1 VAIIGRPNVGKSTL
15 LNRLVG
21 EERAIVAPEAGTT
34 RDSVDTEARIGGRLY
49 RFVDTA
55 GIRKKGK
62 TKLVAE
68 KLSVVMARRALER
81 ADVALLVVDAA
92 QGVTQGDATIAAYA
106 EQSGRSVIL
115 VMNKWDLAVAAAR
128 AAAEEAAAAASGSS
142 RPPSRKELR
151 RAGPPTHRELRRA
164 SKAEARKPAPGFD
177 KGKLLAD
184 YEELVRKKLKFLSYA
199 PIVFL
204 SASTG
209 ERAEKLYPLIE
220 QVAAARRRIPTP
232 ELNRWLGQ
240 VDLSRGTSPK
250 ARQVKI
256 FYILQASAS
265 PPTFLLFTNQRQPLH
280 FSFERFLENQLRA
293 KFDFPGTPVRFVQR
307 LRKRE
312 QREKKERKAWKA
324 R

>member
-1 VAIIGRPNVGKSTL
+1 
-15 LNRLVG
+15 
-21 EERAIVAPEAGTT
+21 
-34 RDSVDTEARIGGRLY
+34 
-49 RFVDTA
+49 
-55 GIRKKGK
+55 
-62 TKLVAE
+62 
-68 KLSVVMARRALER
+68 VMARRALER
-81 ADVALLVVDAA
+81 ADVTLLVVDAA
-92 QGVTQGDATIAAYA
+92 HGVTQGDATIATYA

-128 AAAEEAAAAASGSS
+128 AAAEEVAAGDSS
-142 RPPSRKELR
+142 RRTTHGELR
-151 RAGPPTHRELRRA
+151 RTGKAAARWSAGPPARRQLRRA
-164 SKAEARKPAPGFD
+164 AEGETRKPGPGFQA
-177 KGKLLAD
+177 GRLLLD

-209 ERAEKLYPLIE
+209 DRTEKLYPLIE

-250 ARQVKI
+250 ARLVKI
-256 FYILQASAS
+256 FYMMQASAS
-265 PPTFLLFTNQRQPLH
+265 PPTFLLFTNQKRPLH

-293 KFDFPGTPVRFVQR
+293 KFDFTGTPVRFVQR

-312 QREKKERKAWKA
+312 QREKKERKAWKV